1 MAWRS
6 PSTGLATKVGGLA
19 GKEFKCSRALLE
31 TKGGVMTEQTGR
43 WLRVIGKARRPDR
56 AAPERAGHSDPP
68 AERGGDYTPEQH
80 RAGREYM
87 EYVLGAGPFAPEKVA
102 EASHLGDK
110 LLEAAE
116 TLVHAVTLL
125 WIWRVRLLGDPL
137 QGVFKAEVANW

>member
-1 MAWRS
+1 
-6 PSTGLATKVGGLA
+6 
-19 GKEFKCSRALLE
+19 
-31 TKGGVMTEQTGR
+31 
-43 WLRVIGKARRPDR
+43 
-56 AAPERAGHSDPP
+56 
-68 AERGGDYTPEQH
+68 
-80 RAGREYM
+80 M

-137 QGVFKAEVANW
+137 QGVFKAEVANWIPVELRDYVQDSARNGVAARRHHPYG